1 MIAVSCIVLLMLG
14 FALFTAYREVVL
26 YRKALKGEIR
36 FLVSKSRLFRRLGIS
51 GLLILESVFLVIG
64 HFALK
69 LTPTQALFF
78 WVPALILILAV
89 IYLAMRDF
97 RETRRDIDKIFL
109 EAARSAIKKAAKE
122 KERMEDRG

>member
-14 FALFTAYREVVL
+14 FALYTAYREIAL
-26 YRKALKGEIR
+26 YRKALQGEVR

-51 GLLILESVFLVIG
+51 GLLIIESALLLIG
-64 HFALK
+64 HFLLK
-69 LTPTQALFF
+69 LTPTQALLF
-78 WVPALILILAV
+78 WVPALILILVV

-109 EAARSAIKKAAKE
+109 EAAHSAVKKAAEVKRE
-122 KERMEDRG
+122 